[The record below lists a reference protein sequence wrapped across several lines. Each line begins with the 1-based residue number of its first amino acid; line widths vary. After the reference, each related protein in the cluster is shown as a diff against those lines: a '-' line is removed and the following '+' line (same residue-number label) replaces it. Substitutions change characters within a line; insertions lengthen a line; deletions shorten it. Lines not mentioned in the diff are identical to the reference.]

1 MNALQTLAGRRPARS
16 ARLLA
21 LAALAALLALAA
33 ALALSALQPAGAQ
46 TTNNSM
52 QTGANDDRTNFRL
65 ELSLIDDSDDT
76 VPAGSSARIKAVI
89 KFDVPSGKTGEG
101 APSLYNAGDHGT
113 FGDAFYLQDGGTLRI
128 AGPYEWENAGGRT
141 LRLDPERLGRADVDP
156 GTYTD
161 DCKVGKMSTG
171 ADVDDFSASY
181 GFVLYQATGQTDG
194 GGHGNDCQ
202 GDYPI
207 TSEPDLDNDW
217 KALYS
222 GHGILG
228 DSFRSGDTLASA
240 ADLANSLDYLTSRDN
255 ASGVQGPCTASTADD
270 VTTWTC
276 EIPVVD
282 AQFGWAGNNTYA
294 THNGDYDTMAAAV
307 DENFLVPKRRILN
320 AQDGSITIPRGTP
333 DGSFTVS
340 ASIQLHSAEGLG
352 ATAQTANTGE
362 MTLTD
367 SLTINIGT
375 VAEAQTATLDFATQ
389 GATDAAQATVGGAA
403 GQPWPA
409 IIAASDTK
417 GTQLSLSILNEN
429 GKPSA
434 SGSVSTILLNT
445 NMGRLASVTPS
456 VGECVGA
463 QDGLACQ
470 IMVSQ
475 LNTSNTGDI
484 RFRVLPPSPAK
495 AGVAMV
501 RGTVLN
507 ASGTSFSLGPIEITF
522 TGTASAMTLTEPAS
536 SILNKDTAGD
546 DNRDRLRLSVS
557 AADAS
562 GNRATVPT
570 SGRRTI
576 IKDPDDKTVNQTA
589 TGIQATWPLQDGA
602 DTPADLRDA
611 DGRLQVEINVG
622 SATALKTG
630 VYTIEV
636 RAGSLKQTQSFTVAG
651 EAAAITVAVS
661 ESDFAPNARFTLT
674 ATVSNSDGSAVP
686 DGTPVVWADPQPA
699 AKLVA
704 ISKQAATKDGQAA
717 AQYVVIGEGRAWV
730 TLTSGAGTGFWSE
743 NVGTPAAPPEPTNPA
758 DSLSGR
764 AGFASYLGETPTSA
778 SALLAGL
785 GNVTAIRIW
794 QPSLQAWTLYAV
806 VDGVSPPGSE
816 DFAVSRGAVLW
827 IGG

>member
-1 MNALQTLAGRRPARS
+1 MNALQTLGRRPAR
-16 ARLLA
+16 LLA
-21 LAALAALLALAA
+21 LGALAALLALAA

-46 TTNNSM
+46 TTNNAM
-52 QTGANDDRTNFRL
+52 QTGDNDDRTNFRL

-76 VPAGSSARIKAVI
+76 VPAGSSARVKAVI
-89 KFDVPSGKTGEG
+89 KFDVPSSKTGEG
-101 APSLYNAGDHGT
+101 AADVYDADGHGT
-113 FGDAFYLQDGGTLRI
+113 FGDPFFLQAGGTLRI

-141 LRLDPERLGRADVDP
+141 LRIDPERLGRADRDP
-156 GTYTD
+156 SSYQPACTD
-161 DCKVGKMSTG
+161 PDEGDEI
-171 ADVDDFSASY
+171 AEDFDDKRGY
-181 GFVLYQATGQTDG
+181 VVYQEWGRTLDG
-194 GGHGNDCQ
+194 GAAGQCGA
-202 GDYPI
+202 GLPVI
-207 TSEPDLDNDW
+207 SAPDLVNDW
-217 KALYS
+217 KIPYS
-222 GHGILG
+222 GRGLIG
-228 DSFRSGDTLASA
+228 DSYGDTGAFGLTG
-240 ADLANSLDYLTSRDN
+240 SLDYLGDRTN
-255 ASGVQGPCTASTADD
+255 TMGEQGPCRASTAED

-276 EIPVVD
+276 EIVLID
-282 AQFGWAGNNTYA
+282 EQFGWRGHNVYA
-294 THNGDYDTMAAAV
+294 AHNGDYDVMAAAV
-307 DENFLVPKRRILN
+307 DEQFLRARRWVPN
-320 AQDGSITIPRGTP
+320 AQDASVTIPRGTP

-340 ASIQLHSAEGLG
+340 ASIQLHSSFGLG
-352 ATAQTANTGE
+352 ATSQTANTGE

-389 GATDAAQATVGGAA
+389 GATTATQATVAAA

-445 NMGRLASVTPS
+445 NMGRLASVTSS

-463 QDGLACQ
+463 QNGLACQ
-470 IMVSQ
+470 IMVSN

-522 TGTASAMTLTEPAS
+522 TGTASALALTEPGS
-536 SILNKDTAGD
+536 SILNKNTADAD

-562 GNRATVPT
+562 ENRAAVPT
-570 SGRRTI
+570 AGRRTI
-576 IKDPDDKTVNQTA
+576 IKDPDGRTVNQTA
-589 TGIQATWPLQDGA
+589 TGIQATWPLMSTA
-602 DTPADLRDA
+602 DTPAPVRDA
-611 DGRLQVEINVG
+611 NGNLQVEINVG

-661 ESDFAPNARFTLT
+661 ESDFAPNDRFTLT

-730 TLTSGAGTGFWSE
+730 TLTSGTGTGFWSQT
-743 NVGTPAAPPEPTNPA
+743 VGVPAAPPEPTNPA

>member
-46 TTNNSM
+46 TTNNAM
-52 QTGANDDRTNFRL
+52 QTGENDDRTNFRL

-101 APSLYNAGDHGT
+101 VSSLYTPDAHGT
-113 FGDAFYLQDGGTLRI
+113 FGDPFFLQAGGTLRI

-141 LRLDPERLGRADVDP
+141 LRIDPERLGRADRDP
-156 GTYTD
+156 ASYHANCQD
-161 DCKVGKMSTG
+161 NG
-171 ADVDDFSASY
+171 ADVDDFDDTNGYIIYHAW
-181 GFVLYQATGQTDG
+181 GRPQDG
-194 GGHGNDCQ
+194 GHSSHCT
-202 GDYPI
+202 GDLP
-207 TSEPDLDNDW
+207 TVNPPDLTNDW
-217 KALYS
+217 KSLYS
-222 GHGILG
+222 GRGLLG
-228 DSFRSGDTLASA
+228 DVYGSTGAFGLTG
-240 ADLANSLDYLTSRDN
+240 SLDYLPDRTDTMG
-255 ASGVQGPCTASTADD
+255 AQGPCLASTADD
-270 VTTWTC
+270 VTTWSC
-276 EIPVVD
+276 EIILVD
-282 AQFGWAGNNTYA
+282 DQFGWRGHDEYSD
-294 THNGDYDTMAAAV
+294 HNGDYDAMIAAE
-307 DENFLVPKRRILN
+307 DEQHLRPRRWIPN
-320 AQDGSITIPRGTP
+320 AQDASITIPRGTP

-340 ASIQLHSAEGLG
+340 ASIQLHSAFGLG
-352 ATAQTANTGE
+352 TASMTANTGE

-367 SLTINIGT
+367 SLAINIGT

-546 DNRDRLRLSVS
+546 DTRDRLRLSVS

-576 IKDPDDKTVNQTA
+576 IKDPDGKTVNQTA

-611 DGRLQVEINVG
+611 AGNLQVEINVG

-674 ATVSNSDGSAVP
+674 ATVSNADGSAVP

-758 DSLSGR
+758 DNLSGR